1 MTEQPRAIDEMNP
14 DGVPRKVL
22 FVAGAG
28 RSGTSTLAGIV
39 SRLGMHV
46 PLPEVPPDDS
56 NPRGFSEP
64 QWVVDVHDE
73 WLAEALVQ
81 VSDSRPNAWFDT
93 GRICSREPARMRVSE
108 WLEPHFAEHPEL
120 VVKDPRLSWFL
131 GLWRVGA
138 IRTGATPVF
147 ATMLRPPA
155 EVVGSKQKYYANKLG
170 SAHLAASWVNML
182 LHTERATRPAEGD
195 GGRVFVRYEDLLSD
209 WVRTTTAM
217 GHALDLQTI
226 IHTRSDQIREVHRFI
241 DPHLRRVT
249 SSLDDLA
256 LPRRL
261 HDLTGQTWEEL
272 NKLADEGGDTPDA
285 HATFDQLRA
294 AYVEIYE
301 EAEAISRSSAEH
313 ARLLARRRALAETT
327 SEPRS
332 LTDRV
337 PHDVRAAIPPSV
349 RRGVRKALGRSRD
362 SAGEGAVT
370 IPIGSGHG
378 LTNLEGHTDFDL
390 VWPWN
395 QPGGLRRGA
404 TAVLRVKNEAPG
416 LRFVLPPLLRA
427 CDHVLLVDNGSDD
440 GTGEEALRV
449 AAEHGMSHRFT
460 LKEYPFAVARA
471 GGEHLAVNERSVHSL
486 AYFYNWCFSH
496 VRTRYSWKW
505 DGDMVLTT
513 EGEVSMADLSWQVG
527 MAEAVIRFPR
537 HGLYIESE
545 SKAYL
550 DLGLRNI
557 EEWGFPMSPDYVYAK
572 APEWEIRTT
581 PDRIEQFALPQGLCV
596 ELKWLDGDE
605 FAHWTNP
612 EAFATSI
619 RNRRK
624 RREWLV
630 WNALHAGEVPVGVVE
645 IVAPE
650 GVHVVDH
657 VTHTWLPRAPRPF
670 VVDDPEHAKLHLRA

>member
-1 MTEQPRAIDEMNP
+1 
-14 DGVPRKVL
+14 
-22 FVAGAG
+22 
-28 RSGTSTLAGIV
+28 
-39 SRLGMHV
+39 MHV

-93 GRICSREPARMRVSE
+93 GRICSREPARIRVSE

-131 GLWRVGA
+131 GLWRVAA

-195 GGRVFVRYEDLLSD
+195 GGRVFVRYEDLLTD

-241 DPHLRRVT
+241 DPNLRRVS

-256 LPRRL
+256 LPKRL

-272 NKLADEGGDTPDA
+272 NKLADEGGDTTDA
-285 HATFDQLRA
+285 HATFDQLRE
-294 AYVEIYE
+294 AYVELYE

-313 ARLLARRRALAETT
+313 ARLQARRRALAEAAAGGRPLARRPGA
-327 SEPRS
+327 PRR
-332 LTDRV
+332 TRCD
-337 PHDVRAAIPPSV
+337 PPVRTP
-349 RRGVRKALGRSRD
+349 RGAQGARPQRGPRGR
-362 SAGEGAVT
+362 AVT

-378 LTNLEGHTDFDL
+378 LTNLEGHTDFDI

-449 AAEHGMSHRFT
+449 AAEHGLAHRFT

-550 DLGLRNI
+550 DLGPAQHRGVGLPDEPRLRLRQ
-557 EEWGFPMSPDYVYAK
+557 GAGVGDPHDPRPDRAVRAAAGPVRRAQVARRRRVRPLDQPGGVRDLDPQPPQ
-572 APEWEIRTT
+572 APRVAGLERPPRRRGARGRRRDRRARGRARGRPRHPHLAAARPAARSWSTT
-581 PDRIEQFALPQGLCV
+581 PTTR
-596 ELKWLDGDE
+596 
-605 FAHWTNP
+605 
-612 EAFATSI
+612 
-619 RNRRK
+619 
-624 RREWLV
+624 
-630 WNALHAGEVPVGVVE
+630 
-645 IVAPE
+645 
-650 GVHVVDH
+650 
-657 VTHTWLPRAPRPF
+657 
-670 VVDDPEHAKLHLRA
+670 KLHLRA